1 MMHKEWTLQ
10 DAELLLRNQKQYF
23 DLLETREV
31 SFRIQQLKR
40 LKSIIQK
47 HEEALL
53 KALALDLGK
62 NPVEAYATEVG
73 LIYKSLS
80 EYTRHL
86 KRWVKPL
93 KVKTPIYLQPSKG
106 YIVREPFGS
115 VLIIGPFNY
124 PFQLVVEPLI
134 GALAAGN
141 CAVVKPSELT
151 PNVSLVIQMIMDE
164 AFDKQYVAC
173 VQGMQETTAS
183 LINSNFDYIFFTGST
198 RVGKIVMEAAAV
210 HLTPV
215 TLELGGKS
223 PVIVDHSAHIKEAA
237 RRIMW
242 GKTINAGQTC
252 VAPDYVY
259 VHEAVKEELVREMTR
274 SIEKMWGKK
283 DYWKNGFGKI
293 VNRRHF
299 KRLVAM
305 MEEDH
310 SHVIWGGRH
319 DEARF
324 HIEPTLLEIPNRDT
338 AVMKEEIFGPL
349 LPIMTYSDLNEVI
362 TEINSHSKPLALYLF
377 TTDQKVE
384 RQILNAISAGG
395 VAINDTITH
404 VAHPN
409 LPFGGVGQSGMGR
422 YHGKQS
428 FLTFSH
434 CKSVLKKGR
443 FNVTIAYPGYSSH
456 QLKLLRKVLK

>member
-1 MMHKEWTLQ
+1 MAYKEWTLQ
-10 DAELLLRNQKQYF
+10 DAELLLKGQKQYF
-23 DLLETREV
+23 DTLETREV
-31 SFRIQQLKR
+31 SFRVKQLKR

-47 HEEALL
+47 HENALL
-53 KALALDLGK
+53 KSLAADLGK

-73 LIYKSLS
+73 FIYKSLS
-80 EYTRHL
+80 EYVRHL
-86 KRWVKPL
+86 KRWVKPQ

-106 YIVREPFGS
+106 FIVREPFGS

-124 PFQLVVEPLI
+124 PFQLIIEPLI

-151 PNVSLVIQMIMDE
+151 PNVSRVILTILEE
-164 AFDKQYVAC
+164 AFDKHYVAC
-173 VQGMQETTAS
+173 VQGTQETTSA

-198 RVGKIVMEAAAV
+198 RVGKIVMEAAAA

-223 PVIVDHSAHIKEAA
+223 PVIVDQSAHIKEAA

-259 VHEAVKEELVREMTR
+259 VHEAVKEELVLEMTR
-274 SIEKMWGKK
+274 SVETMWGRK
-283 DYWKNGFGKI
+283 DYWKNGYGKI
-293 VNRRHF
+293 VNNKQF
-299 KRLVAM
+299 KRLSAM
-305 MEEDH
+305 LTEDQEH
-310 SHVIWGGRH
+310 IVWGGCC
-319 DEARF
+319 DEGLCY
-324 HIEPTLLEIPNRDT
+324 IEPTLLEIPNRDT

-349 LPIMTYSDLNEVI
+349 LPIMTYTDINQVI
-362 TEINSHSKPLALYLF
+362 EDINRHSKPLALYLF
-377 TTDQKVE
+377 TTDSRVE
-384 RQILNAISAGG
+384 RLILNAISAGG
-395 VAINDTITH
+395 VAINDTVTH

-443 FNVTIAYPGYSSH
+443 FNVTIAYPGYSSR
-456 QLKLLRKVLK
+456 QLNLLRKVLK

>member
-1 MMHKEWTLQ
+1 MVYKEWTLQ
-10 DAELLLRNQKQYF
+10 DAELLLKKQKKYF
-23 DLLETREV
+23 DTLETREI
-31 SFRIQQLKR
+31 SFRIQQLKQ
-40 LKSIIQK
+40 LKAIIQK
-47 HEEALL
+47 HEEKLL
-53 KALALDLGK
+53 IALAADLGK
-62 NPVEAYATEVG
+62 NPVEAYTTEIGFV
-73 LIYKSLS
+73 YKSLS
-80 EYTRHL
+80 EYIKHL
-86 KRWVKPL
+86 RRWIKPL

-106 YIVREPFGS
+106 FIVREPFGS

-124 PFQLVVEPLI
+124 PFQLIIEPLI
-134 GALAAGN
+134 GAMAAGN

-151 PNVSLVIQMIMDE
+151 PNVSRVIQTLLDE
-164 AFDKQYVAC
+164 AFEKHYVAC
-173 VQGMQETTAS
+173 VQGTQDTTSS

-198 RVGKIVMEAAAV
+198 RVGKIVMEAAAA

-223 PVIVDHSAHIKEAA
+223 PVIVDESARIKEAA

-259 VHEAVKEELVREMTR
+259 VHEAVKDELVLEMTR
-274 SIEKMWGKK
+274 SVEQMWGKK
-283 DYWKNGFGKI
+283 DYWKKGYGKI
-293 VNRRHF
+293 VNKKQF
-299 KRLVAM
+299 KRLSKM
-305 MEEDH
+305 LSEDQD
-310 SHVIWGGRH
+310 HVVWGGYC
-319 DEARF
+319 DEGLCY
-324 HIEPTLLEIPNRDT
+324 IEPTLLEIPNRDT

-349 LPIMTYSDLNEVI
+349 LPIMTYKDLNQVI
-362 TEINSHSKPLALYLF
+362 EEINSHSKPLALYLF

-395 VAINDTITH
+395 VSINDTITH

-443 FNVTIAYPGYSSH
+443 FNVTIAYPGYSVG